1 MNHKILVIIQCQSL
15 TKVRGPE
22 KDGSPGP
29 GRPPCWSTL
38 TKGLDSG
45 DLKNQ
50 RSTHILESDSYPQ
63 RALLGTVPYG
73 ASTASPA
80 HMFCVAQAVYPLP
93 PSLLLRVNSQACA
106 LRADS
111 RQRQSEVER
120 THQGSDSSGVPAASR
135 AEAEQE
141 AAVCEARCGT
151 RQEDSSA
158 ALCPARKGSPPRD
171 LLLEVRRLVQIGLC
185 AHLLA
190 VSMASTT
197 SLCR

>member
-1 MNHKILVIIQCQSL
+1 MNHKILAIIQYQSPS
-15 TKVRGPE
+15 KVRGPG
-22 KDGSPGP
+22 KDGSWGP

-93 PSLLLRVNSQACA
+93 PSLLLRDNSQACA
-106 LRADS
+106 FGRTGDS
-111 RQRQSEVER
+111 ANQRLSAH
-120 THQGSDSSGVPAASR
+120 TKGLTAP
-135 AEAEQE
+135 
-141 AAVCEARCGT
+141 VC
-151 RQEDSSA
+151 
-158 ALCPARKGSPPRD
+158 
-171 LLLEVRRLVQIGLC
+171 
-185 AHLLA
+185 
-190 VSMASTT
+190 
-197 SLCR
+197 